1 MIRTYF
7 FYFVLVSY
15 LLLSGFAYLWYLFIG
30 LFGKKYQYRYLH
42 KMTASWGRLMVAL
55 SSSKVELVDL
65 YKLPEGNVLYVS
77 NHQSYYDIPLLLGYL
92 PKPKA
97 YVAKIELSK
106 VPLISHWMRVMGCLF
121 LDRGNLKQS
130 LKVILQGVEDLKNG
144 KTLVIFPEGTRSK
157 SYTMAEFRK
166 GSLKLGIKAGVP
178 IVPITI
184 DGSFKMYEAKKAI
197 TKDHVRII
205 VHDPIYPHLLSKE
218 EQDNLSETVRGII
231 MAPIADLQ

>member
-15 LLLSGFAYLWYLFIG
+15 LLLSGFAYLWYLLIG
-30 LFGKKYQYRYLH
+30 LFSKKLQYDYIH
-42 KMTASWGRLMVAL
+42 KMTASWGRIMVAL
-55 SSSKVELVDL
+55 SSSKVELVNL
-65 YKLPEGNVLYVS
+65 QKIPEGNVLYVS
-77 NHQSYYDIPLLLGYL
+77 NHQSNYDIPLLLGYL

-106 VPLISHWMRVMGCLF
+106 VPIISHWMRVMGCLF

-157 SYTMAEFRK
+157 NYTMGDFKK
-166 GSLKLGIKAGVP
+166 GSLKLGIRAGVP

-205 VHDPIYPHLLSKE
+205 VHDPIYPNQLSKE
-218 EQDNLSETVRGII
+218 EQDNLSDTVRNII
-231 MAPIADLQ
+231 MSPIFHLQ